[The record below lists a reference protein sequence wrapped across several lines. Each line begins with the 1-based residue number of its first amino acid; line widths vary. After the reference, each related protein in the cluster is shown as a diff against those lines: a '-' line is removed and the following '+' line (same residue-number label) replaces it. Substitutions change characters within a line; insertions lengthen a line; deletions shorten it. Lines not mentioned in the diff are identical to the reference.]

1 MADLPK
7 TASARIQCLR
17 ASAGAGKTYQLTIR
31 FLSLL
36 AKEEPSPDALSQIVA
51 ITFTNR
57 AAAEMKERIIRA
69 LKQIALKA
77 ADGARLSHE
86 TGLKPPKAAAW
97 LDIILAH
104 FSDFHCRT
112 IDSLVYALLRAFSL
126 EMGLKPELEVVF
138 EEDAVLDLCFDRL
151 LARVRWGEA
160 DDCLCGLFTD
170 LLETYLRIE
179 EAGGLVVERGIRRR
193 VRELYKK
200 ADIPC
205 QAGPSPDLAQAEG
218 ELRCAAERLLTALNQ
233 AGVEDGLNKRSFQVA
248 YLEDPLSHVE
258 RVFFEKAAFSEL
270 LTTKAQ
276 GLDERARVH
285 LDALFQSLKKA
296 RAFYLAVLA
305 RARVHA
311 YMRAL
316 EELQHEMRWL
326 SEREGVIL
334 GSGWHSLVR
343 GYLQGGPAMGAHAFL
358 KLGSRIRHFLID
370 EFQDTSRPQ
379 WEALIPLLEESLST
393 GGSLFYVGDVKQA
406 IYGWR
411 GGDWRLFQ
419 EAAAASFP
427 SVPQEERRAETLAM
441 NYRSLPAIVEF
452 NNGLYRLFADAEFC
466 RRIAGVILG
475 EKAEGW
481 ARELLAQSIAR
492 NFEDVEQEIAPLL
505 RQGHER
511 GTVAVTSFAASGAQL
526 REAVKERLIRQV
538 KEVWERRKG
547 RGIAVL
553 VRRNV
558 DAEAIAAWLM
568 VEGIPVV
575 TENSLR
581 LRSSDL
587 IKGLVAFLR
596 FLDYP
601 LDDLNCWGALA
612 SRLFLG
618 LPGIPWGDLE
628 AFLKEGRWQPPLYR
642 TFEKRLPAVAAGF
655 IRPLMARVGFVTPYD
670 LCREVVERF
679 RLVERFPAE
688 QVFIHR
694 FFELIFQ
701 TETRGE
707 RSLSHFL
714 QFWEEGGMEEKIG
727 LPEEISAV
735 RVLTV
740 HKAKGLEFPVVF
752 IPFTN
757 WRLEPQRLAKLPEGC
772 FVNLKRPL
780 PVELEKERTVMQIND
795 ALEALN
801 LLYVATTRAE
811 AELYLYETSL
821 PSPRGKG
828 VERAYLSAW
837 LREMLI
843 HKGCPGYG

>member
-1 MADLPK
+1 MTNPENNAYSP
-7 TASARIQCLR
+7 IHCLR

-36 AKEEPSPDALSQIVA
+36 AQAGPSPDALSQIMA

-77 ADGARLSHE
+77 ADGSRLARE
-86 TGLKPPKAAAW
+86 TGLRPPKAAAW
-97 LDIILAH
+97 LDCIIAH
-104 FSDFHCRT
+104 FSDFYCRT

-126 EMGLKPELEVVF
+126 EMGLRPELEVVF

-151 LARVRWGEA
+151 LARVGWREA
-160 DDCLCGLFTD
+160 EDRLCRLFID

-179 EAGGLVVERGIRRR
+179 EAGGLVVERKIRRR
-193 VRELYKK
+193 MRELYKK
-200 ADIPC
+200 ADTPC
-205 QAGPSPDLAQAEG
+205 LAGPSPDLVQAEG
-218 ELRCAAERLLTALNQ
+218 GLRHAAAGLLAAIRQL
-233 AGVEDGLNKRSFQVA
+233 GVEDGLNKRSFQAA

-258 RVFFEKAAFSEL
+258 KAFFEKAAFSEF
-270 LTTKAQ
+270 LTRKAQ
-276 GLDERARVH
+276 GLDERDRADLDTFYQGLKQARE
-285 LDALFQSLKKA
+285 
-296 RAFYLAVLA
+296 FYLAALA

-311 YMRAL
+311 YMRVL
-316 EELQHEMRWL
+316 EEVQHEMTWL

-334 GSGWHSLVR
+334 GTGWHSLIR
-343 GYLQGGPAMGAHAFL
+343 GYLQGGSAMGAHAFM

-379 WEALIPLLEESLST
+379 WEALLPLLEESLAT

-427 SVPQEERRAETLAM
+427 SVPHEERRAETLEM

-452 NNGLYRLFADAEFC
+452 NNGLYRLFADAEFS
-466 RRIAGVILG
+466 RRIAQVILG
-475 EKAEGW
+475 EKAGHE
-481 ARELLAQSIAR
+481 AEERLAQSIMR
-492 NFEDVEQEIAPLL
+492 NFEDVEQGIAPAL
-505 RQGHER
+505 QETGER
-511 GTVAVTSFAASGAQL
+511 GRVELASFTASGAEL
-526 REAVKERLIRQV
+526 REAVKERLITQIQ
-538 KEVWERRKG
+538 EVWERRKG
-547 RGIAVL
+547 MGIAVL

-558 DAEAIAAWLM
+558 DAETIAAWLM
-568 VEGIPVV
+568 AEGIPVV

-612 SRLFLG
+612 SRLFQG
-618 LPGIPWGDLE
+618 LSGIPAADLKS
-628 AFLKEGRWQPPLYR
+628 FLQEGRWQPPLYR
-642 TFEKRLPAVAAGF
+642 TLERRLPDISTAF
-655 IRPLMARVGFVTPYD
+655 IRPLLARVGFVTPYD
-670 LCREVVERF
+670 LCQEVVARF
-679 RLVERFPAE
+679 RLWERFPEE
-688 QVFIHR
+688 QVFIQR

-714 QFWEEGGMEEKIG
+714 QFWEQGGMEEKIG

-735 RVLTV
+735 RILTV
-740 HKAKGLEFPVVF
+740 HMAKGLEFPVVF

-757 WRLEPQRLAKLPEGC
+757 WRLEPPRLAKLREGC

-780 PVELEKERTVMQIND
+780 PADLEKERTVMQIND
-795 ALEALN
+795 ALEAIN

-811 AELYLYETSL
+811 AELYLYETSI
-821 PSPRGKG
+821 PSPRGEG
-828 VERAYLSAW
+828 LDRSYVATW

-843 HKGCPGYG
+843 RLGCPGYG

>member
-1 MADLPK
+1 
-7 TASARIQCLR
+7 
-17 ASAGAGKTYQLTIR
+17 
-31 FLSLL
+31 
-36 AKEEPSPDALSQIVA
+36 
-51 ITFTNR
+51 
-57 AAAEMKERIIRA
+57 
-69 LKQIALKA
+69 
-77 ADGARLSHE
+77 
-86 TGLKPPKAAAW
+86 
-97 LDIILAH
+97 
-104 FSDFHCRT
+104 
-112 IDSLVYALLRAFSL
+112 
-126 EMGLKPELEVVF
+126 
-138 EEDAVLDLCFDRL
+138 
-151 LARVRWGEA
+151 VR
-160 DDCLCGLFTD
+160 
-170 LLETYLRIE
+170 R
-179 EAGGLVVERGIRRR
+179 
-193 VRELYKK
+193 
-200 ADIPC
+200 
-205 QAGPSPDLAQAEG
+205 
-218 ELRCAAERLLTALNQ
+218 
-233 AGVEDGLNKRSFQVA
+233 
-248 YLEDPLSHVE
+248 
-258 RVFFEKAAFSEL
+258 
-270 LTTKAQ
+270 
-276 GLDERARVH
+276 
-285 LDALFQSLKKA
+285 
-296 RAFYLAVLA
+296 
-305 RARVHA
+305 
-311 YMRAL
+311 
-316 EELQHEMRWL
+316 L

-334 GSGWHSLVR
+334 GGGWHSLVR
-343 GYLQGGPAMGAHAFL
+343 GYLQGGPEMGAHAFM
-358 KLGSRIRHFLID
+358 KLGSRVRHFLID

-379 WEALIPLLEESLST
+379 WEALLPLLEESLAT

-419 EAAAASFP
+419 EAANASFP
-427 SVPQEERRAETLAM
+427 SVPHEERRAETLAM

-452 NNGLYRLFADAEFC
+452 NNGLYRLFADAEFS
-466 RRIAGVILG
+466 RRIAKVILG
-475 EKAEGW
+475 EKAERW
-481 ARELLAQSIAR
+481 AEELMAHSIMR
-492 NFEDVEQEIAPLL
+492 NFEDVVQEIAPPLQ
-505 RQGHER
+505 QGRER
-511 GTVAVTSFAASGAQL
+511 GRVEVTSFAASGAKL
-526 REAVKERLIRQV
+526 REAVKERLITQV

-547 RGIAVL
+547 KGIAVL

-568 VEGIPVV
+568 AEGIPVV

-612 SRLFLG
+612 SRLFQG
-618 LPGIPWGDLE
+618 LPGIPPEVLE
-628 AFLKEGRWQPPLYR
+628 GFLTEGRWQPPLYR
-642 TFEKRLPAVAAGF
+642 TFAKRLPDVAAGI
-655 IRPLMARVGFVTPYD
+655 IRPLLARVGFVTPYD

-679 RLVERFPAE
+679 HLLDRFPEE
-688 QVFIHR
+688 QVFIQR

-757 WRLEPQRLAKLPEGC
+757 WRLEPPRLAKLAEGC

-780 PVELEKERTVMQIND
+780 PADLEKERTVMQIND

-811 AELYLYETSL
+811 AELYLYETSI
-821 PSPRGKG
+821 PSPRGEGKD
-828 VERAYLSAW
+828 RSYLAAW

-843 HKGCPGYG
+843 QKGCPGYG

>member
-1 MADLPK
+1 MAEQQKIAYPQ
-7 TASARIQCLR
+7 IYCLR

-36 AKEEPSPDALSQIVA
+36 AKEEPAPDALGQIMA

-69 LKQIALKA
+69 LKQIALKV
-77 ADGARLSHE
+77 ADGPRLARE

-104 FSDFHCRT
+104 FGDFHCRT

-126 EMGLKPELEVVF
+126 EMGLRPELEVVF

-151 LARVRWGEA
+151 LARVGWREA
-160 DDCLCGLFTD
+160 EDRLCRLFTE

-193 VRELYKK
+193 IRELYKK

-205 QAGPSPDLAQAEG
+205 LAGPAPDLARAEG
-218 ELRCAAERLLTALNQ
+218 ELRSTAEGLLAAIRQ
-233 AGVEDGLNKRSFQVA
+233 AGVEDGLNKRSFQA
-248 YLEDPLSHVE
+248 AFLQDPLSHVE
-258 RVFFEKAAFSEL
+258 RGFFEKAAFSEL
-270 LTTKAQ
+270 LTTKAR
-276 GLDERARVH
+276 GLDERDQAH
-285 LDALFQSLKKA
+285 LDVLFQGLKQA
-296 RAFYLAVLA
+296 RALYLAVLA

-316 EELQHEMRWL
+316 EELQHEVRRL

-334 GSGWHSLVR
+334 GGGWHSLVR
-343 GYLQGGPAMGAHAFL
+343 GYLQGGPEMGAHAFM
-358 KLGSRIRHFLID
+358 KLGSRVRHFLID

-379 WEALIPLLEESLST
+379 WEALLPLLEESLAT

-419 EAAAASFP
+419 EAANASFP
-427 SVPQEERRAETLAM
+427 SVPHEERKAETLAM

-452 NNGLYRLFADAEFC
+452 NNGLYRLFADAEFS
-466 RRIAGVILG
+466 RRIAKVILG
-475 EKAEGW
+475 EKAERW
-481 ARELLAQSIAR
+481 AEELMAHSIMR
-492 NFEDVEQEIAPLL
+492 NFEDVVQEIAPPLQ
-505 RQGHER
+505 QGRER
-511 GTVAVTSFAASGAQL
+511 GRVEVTSFAASGAKL
-526 REAVKERLIRQV
+526 REAVKERLITQV

-547 RGIAVL
+547 KGIAVL

-568 VEGIPVV
+568 AEGIPVV

-612 SRLFLG
+612 SRLFQG
-618 LPGIPWGDLE
+618 LPGIPPEVLE
-628 AFLKEGRWQPPLYR
+628 GFLTEGRWQPPLYR
-642 TFEKRLPAVAAGF
+642 TFAKRLPAVAVGI
-655 IRPLMARVGFVTPYD
+655 IRPLLARVGFVTPYD

-679 RLVERFPAE
+679 HLLDRFPEE
-688 QVFIHR
+688 QVFIQR

-757 WRLEPQRLAKLPEGC
+757 WRLEPPRLAKLAEGC

-780 PVELEKERTVMQIND
+780 PADLEKERTVMQIND

-811 AELYLYETSL
+811 AELYLYETSI
-821 PSPRGKG
+821 PSPRGEGKD
-828 VERAYLSAW
+828 RSYLAAW

-843 HKGCPGYG
+843 QKGCPGYG

>member
-7 TASARIQCLR
+7 IAYHPHIHCLR

-36 AKEEPSPDALSQIVA
+36 AAEEPSSDALGQVVA

-69 LKQIALKA
+69 LKQITLKA
-77 ADGARLSHE
+77 ADGPRLSRE
-86 TGLKPPKAAAW
+86 TGLKPGAAAAW
-97 LDIILAH
+97 LDTILAH
-104 FSDFHCRT
+104 FSSFHVRT

-151 LARVRWGEA
+151 LARVGWREA
-160 DDCLCGLFTD
+160 EDRLYRLFTE

-179 EAGGLVVERGIRRR
+179 EAGGMVVERGIRRR
-193 VRELYKK
+193 IRELYKK
-200 ADIPC
+200 ADC
-205 QAGPSPDLAQAEG
+205 TCMAGPSPDLG
-218 ELRCAAERLLTALNQ
+218 KAERELKRAAAGLLAAIRQ
-233 AGVEDGLNKRSFQVA
+233 AGAEDWLNKRSFQAA
-248 YLEDPLSHVE
+248 YLEEPLSHVE
-258 RVFFEKAAFSEL
+258 RGFFEKAAFAKL
-270 LTTKAQ
+270 LTSKAQ
-276 GLDERARVH
+276 GLDERDGAH
-285 LDALFQSLKKA
+285 LDALYEGLKQA
-296 RAFYLAVLA
+296 REHYLAVLA

-311 YMRAL
+311 YMKAL

-326 SEREGVIL
+326 SEREGLIL
-334 GSGWHSLVR
+334 GGAWHSLVR
-343 GYLQGGPAMGAHAFL
+343 RYLQGSPEMGAHAFL
-358 KLGSRIRHFLID
+358 KLGSKIRHFLID

-379 WEALIPLLEESLST
+379 WEALLPLLEESLAT

-411 GGDWRLFQ
+411 GGDWRLFK
-419 EAAAASFP
+419 EAAASFP
-427 SVPQEERRAETLAM
+427 SVPIEERKAETLTK

-452 NNGLYRLFADAEFC
+452 NNGLYRLFADEQFC
-466 RRIAGVILG
+466 RRIATVILG
-475 EKAEGW
+475 EKTEEW
-481 ARELLAQSIAR
+481 AHELLAQSIAR

-505 RQGHER
+505 PRDRER
-511 GTVAVTSFAASGAQL
+511 GTVEISSFAASGEKL
-526 REAVKERLIRQV
+526 REVVKERLIEQI
-538 KEVWERRKG
+538 KEVWERRQGK
-547 RGIAVL
+547 GIAVL

-558 DAEAIAAWLM
+558 DAEDIAAWLM
-568 VEGIPVV
+568 AEGIPVV

-612 SRLFLG
+612 SRLFQG
-618 LPGIPWGDLE
+618 LPVIPLRVLE
-628 AFLKEGRWQPPLYR
+628 DFLGEGRWQPPLYR
-642 TFEKRLPAVAAGF
+642 SLERRLPAVAAGF
-655 IRPLMARVGFVTPYD
+655 IRPLLARVGFVTPYD
-670 LCREVVERF
+670 LAREVVERF
-679 RLVERFPAE
+679 HLLDRFPEE
-688 QVFIHR
+688 QVFIQR

-701 TETRGE
+701 TETKGE

-740 HKAKGLEFPVVF
+740 HKAKGLEFPAVF

-757 WRLEPQRLAKLPEGC
+757 WRLDPPRLAKLAEGC

-780 PVELEKERTVMQIND
+780 PSDLEKERTVMLIND

-821 PSPRGKG
+821 PSPRGQG
-828 VERAYLSAW
+828 VDRSYLAAW
-837 LREMLI
+837 LREMLKQ
-843 HKGCPGYG
+843 KGCRRYD